1 MRKFFAALSLVFM
14 FSALFAAEHTGR
26 LLVKLDA
33 KCLAK
38 GREACIKSLGCTEA
52 GELTLKNWALLKCG
66 NEEPVKKAAAFMKK
80 GIKAHPERF
89 VKHQLYSNDSIEPLY
104 LNDPYMKEQWNF
116 HNTGNITFADGKGT
130 VSGKDHAHIAEAWR
144 LLRILG
150 AVKSNCE
157 LGKDR
162 KLGII
167 DDGFDILHE
176 DIASGVIAS
185 KNFGN
190 NCIVDGTLFCNIT
203 SQTTVKDVHGTLVTG
218 IAAARGA
225 NGVGPAG
232 ACPACSLILARMA
245 THPEDVDAEYETYY
259 DKIIRWVMEK
269 GAEVVNCSWGFI
281 FNQSDY
287 NIMKQYY
294 DELFE
299 YAATEANNGKGT
311 LFVFAVGNSGE
322 DFSLNPFATNPN
334 VLAVGATDSTG
345 ERYAG
350 SNYGSKLGI
359 MAPTAWGAK
368 SGSNWVDRIWTTDNY
383 IEPTCSN
390 PGTSGCHDEAG
401 WNPNY
406 NSYIGGDGYVGKY
419 SYRFSQ
425 TSSAAPLVSG
435 VAAIVLEANP
445 NLTALELKDILTKT
459 ADRVSKSDAN
469 YDANGHS
476 NYYGY
481 GRVNALRAV
490 AAAWIKGGGV
500 ITAKIKAAIDKA
512 SPCTKDNCWD
522 FGVEYP
528 DTDLYD
534 EYDPSAEDDCKE
546 DPYTPPDP
554 EENDD
559 DPVTPPADDD
569 PVSDSDTT
577 DTEHNDSDPGTDPD
591 DDTPAGPL
599 CGNGN
604 VDANEICDGNTL
616 PCNQLAGAP
625 KNGTAKCAS
634 NCMSWDKSG
643 CYNDGEEPP
652 ADDTEE
658 PSADNNSSDSQNSED
673 KESSGCSFVLID

>member
-1 MRKFFAALSLVFM
+1 MLMKKFFVAVVLVLTFFALS
-14 FSALFAAEHTGR
+14 AAEHTGR
-26 LLVKLDA
+26 IIVKLDA

-66 NEEPVKKAAAFMKK
+66 KEDPVKKAAAFMKK

-89 VKHQLYSNDSIEPLY
+89 VKHQLYSVDSINPLY

-116 HNTGNITFADGKGT
+116 HNTGSITFADGKGT
-130 VSGKDHAHIAEAWR
+130 VSGKEHAHIAEAWR

-162 KLGII
+162 KLAII

-185 KNFGN
+185 KNFGDSTCESGN
-190 NCIVDGTLFCNIT
+190 LFSNQSAT
-203 SQTTVKDVHGTLVTG
+203 KNFHGTLVTG

-225 NGVGPAG
+225 NGVGSAG
-232 ACPACSLILARMA
+232 ACPACSLILARS
-245 THPEDVDAEYETYY
+245 EGNSDNIVFESYY
-259 DKIIRWVMEK
+259 DQIFRWVMEK
-269 GAEVVNCSWGFI
+269 GAEVVNCSWGWI
-281 FNQSDY
+281 FDEDGYQD
-287 NIMKQYY
+287 MKGYY
-294 DELFE
+294 GELFDDM
-299 YAATEANNGKGT
+299 TTKANGGKGI
-311 LFVFAVGNSGE
+311 LLVFASGNSNT
-322 DFSLNPFATNPN
+322 DFSLDPFSTHPN
-334 VLAVGATDSTG
+334 VLTVGAVDSTG
-345 ERYAG
+345 ERYDF
-350 SNYGSKLGI
+350 SNYGPKLGI
-359 MAPTAWGAK
+359 MAPTSGGAK
-368 SGSNWVDRIWTTDNY
+368 SGSKYVDRIWTTDNY
-383 IEPTCSN
+383 IEPDCIKNGNTAS
-390 PGTSGCHDEAG
+390 SGCHDKAG
-401 WNPNY
+401 WSPDHAMA
-406 NSYIGGDGYVGKY
+406 GGDGWWGKY
-419 SYRFSQ
+419 SFRFSH

-445 NLTALELKDILTKT
+445 NLTALELKEILTKT
-459 ADRVSKSDAN
+459 ADRVSKSEAN

-476 NYYGY
+476 NYYGF

-528 DTDLYD
+528 DSDLYD
-534 EYDPSAEDDCKE
+534 EYNPDAEDDCKE
-546 DPYTPPDP
+546 DPVTPPDP

-559 DPVTPPADDD
+559 DSVTPPADDD

-577 DTEHNDSDPGTDPD
+577 DTETDPS

-604 VDANEICDGNTL
+604 IDANEICDGNTL

-634 NCMSWDKSG
+634 NCMGWDKSG

-658 PSADNNSSDSQNSED
+658 PISDNGGNNSSDSQSSEE